1 MNATGDVVLRPP
13 ELSDTEP
20 LHLLFRDP
28 EVMHWIGDGRVPGH
42 EKVQAPDPSDPG
54 QWQVLDLN
62 QRRQRRRFY
71 RPLPLAARATCRTL
85 ADQRRKEY
93 QCRTDTSNPGCE
105 RAPVKSFEAVVKGF
119 VPCTPHF
126 LST

>member
-1 MNATGDVVLRPP
+1 MAARPAAI
-13 ELSDTEP
+13 
-20 LHLLFRDP
+20 
-28 EVMHWIGDGRVPGH
+28 VAGRVPGR

-93 QCRTDTSNPGCE
+93 QCRTDTSN
-105 RAPVKSFEAVVKGF
+105 V
-119 VPCTPHF
+119 F
-126 LST
+126 LNETKKNYKEYKASSELGSINAREPMDDELF